1 MRYRLAAVA
10 LAGALAASGCG
21 TDTADLEA
29 EIARLEAELATARA
43 DLAAAEAE
51 RDGWSVYDL
60 SEYEAAFESGDVE
73 RVAALFTDD
82 GILATAGDLLAG
94 ADLDSLRVGSE
105 EFRSLAMRHRGADMK
120 VLGTPIMVEK
130 YGFQTAVFA
139 GQWGDAIKFTV
150 MLHLQDGKIA
160 LHIIDLAGPLEI
172 PES

>member
-43 DLAAAEAE
+43 DLAAATAE
-51 RDGWSVYDL
+51 PDGWSVYDL
-60 SEYEAAFESGDVE
+60 GEYEAAFESGDTE

-82 GILATAGDLLAG
+82 GLIVTAEDLLAG
-94 ADLDSLRVGSE
+94 ADLDSQRVGGE
-105 EFRSLAMRHRGADMK
+105 EFRSLAIRHRGADLK

-130 YGFQTAVFA
+130 YGFQIAVFA
-139 GQWGDAIKFTV
+139 GQWGDAIKFTT

-160 LHIIDLAGPLEI
+160 FQIIDLPEPLDL